1 LSVAACLLEV
11 AAHSARSLLGEAEL
25 ELELELVVWWC
36 VVGSEPSS
44 LSLFF
49 SLRRKQQ
56 Q

>member
-11 AAHSARSLLGEAEL
+11 AAHSARSLLGEA